1 MLSLSS
7 RFAEWYLRFSD
18 EQYAIALPERTA
30 LHGFDYFLCK
40 RFEIALIFLDLAFRI
55 HICTA

>member
-30 LHGFDYFLCK
+30 LHGFDYFLFK
-40 RFEIALIFLDLAFRI
+40 RFEIALIFLDLAF
-55 HICTA
+55 